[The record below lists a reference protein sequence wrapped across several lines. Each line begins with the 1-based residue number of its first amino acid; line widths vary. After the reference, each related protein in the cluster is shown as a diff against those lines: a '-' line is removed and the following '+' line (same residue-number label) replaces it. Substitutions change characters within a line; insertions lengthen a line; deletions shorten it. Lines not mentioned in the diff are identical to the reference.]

1 LETGV
6 AWPNPR
12 FTDNRNGTITDN
24 LTGLIWLKNA
34 NCAGELKW
42 ADALHVSN
50 VLEHGTCG
58 LTDGS
63 SPGDWRLPTRFELES
78 LLSMAY
84 YDPAIPNTAG
94 TGKWTAGDPFVNV
107 PSYWYWTSTTNAFN
121 SENAWFVNTA
131 EGRIYYD
138 SKQYFLFVW
147 PVRGKQSERRADC
160 NSDLKVDLADL
171 VIMKGEFF
179 KTDCVENPC
188 LADCNGDNKVDL
200 ADLVLMK
207 EQFFTVSGQ
216 SQASSYEIDVGQD
229 GTFDTG
235 GTINLDN
242 NDSVT
247 IDIYVSGYTC
257 PPNDKLFGS
266 QLYILVDESQV
277 TVSGFPY
284 DTSHA
289 GPFDPGLSV
298 FAWEEKNV
306 YILVSSNFNYVTVIG
321 GKQKLGT
328 VKLTCKAPGSFNLVV
343 ANDLTSYGY
352 PASDDG
358 ISVDCNLAMIY
369 PKTAVL
375 TVNQGNI
382 PTVFPED
389 PTVCVV
395 TTCPEEVTVCPET
408 PTECPVDPTFCP
420 ADPTFCPVD
429 PTFCPGI
436 PTECPADPT
445 VCVVTECPA
454 DPTFCPADPTFC
466 PADPT
471 FCPETP
477 TECPSDPTSCPGI
490 PTECPVD
497 PTVCV
502 ATACP
507 VDPTFCPVIPTQC
520 PVPTTTTTQPWYPDC
535 IDFDP
540 DTLNI
545 NSRGKWITVY
555 IEPPGYDPAEIDPA
569 TILLNGTVSPILDPK
584 YDFVT
589 DKDLYLAD
597 VTCEPGVIE
606 RMVKFDSGAVAEIL
620 SVGEEV
626 EIVVTYG
633 LYDGTLFMG
642 TYVIRVIDR

>member
-1 LETGV
+1 
-6 AWPNPR
+6 
-12 FTDNRNGTITDN
+12 
-24 LTGLIWLKNA
+24 
-34 NCAGELKW
+34 
-42 ADALHVSN
+42 
-50 VLEHGTCG
+50 
-58 LTDGS
+58 
-63 SPGDWRLPTRFELES
+63 
-78 LLSMAY
+78 
-84 YDPAIPNTAG
+84 
-94 TGKWTAGDPFVNV
+94 
-107 PSYWYWTSTTNAFN
+107 
-121 SENAWFVNTA
+121 
-131 EGRIYYD
+131 
-138 SKQYFLFVW
+138 
-147 PVRGKQSERRADC
+147 
-160 NSDLKVDLADL
+160 
-171 VIMKGEFF
+171 MKGEFF
-179 KTDCVENPC
+179 RTNCVENPC

-207 EQFFTVSGQ
+207 EQFFTVSRQ

-235 GTINLDN
+235 GTINLDL

-247 IDIYVSGYTC
+247 MDIYVSGYTC
-257 PPNDKLFGS
+257 PPNDKLFGV
-266 QLYILVDESQV
+266 QGYIFVDDAK
-277 TVSGFPY
+277 VSVSCFPY
-284 DTSHA
+284 DTNHG
-289 GPFDPGLSV
+289 GPFDPGLSG
-298 FAWEEKNV
+298 FTKQKTNV
-306 YILVSSNFNYVTVIG
+306 YLFIVSNFNYVTVIG

-328 VKLTCKAPGSFNLVV
+328 VELTCTAPGTFDLVM
-343 ANDLTSYGY
+343 ANDLTPYGY
-352 PASDDG
+352 PDYDDG
-358 ISVDCNLAMIY
+358 YIADCDLEAGY
-369 PKTAVL
+369 PTTAVL

-389 PTVCVV
+389 PTICVV

-408 PTECPVDPTFCP
+408 P
-420 ADPTFCPVD
+420 
-429 PTFCPGI
+429 
-436 PTECPADPT
+436 
-445 VCVVTECPA
+445 TECPA

-490 PTECPVD
+490 PTECPAD

-569 TILLNGTVSPILDPK
+569 TILLNGTVSPVLDPK

-589 DKDLYLAD
+589 DEDLYLAD